1 MIMPTVSLRATRR
14 LLERIDR
21 PAALVLVEN
30 IMPQNSCPL
39 TLGRKVKISVL
50 R

>member
-1 MIMPTVSLRATRR
+1 
-14 LLERIDR
+14 LEIIDR

-39 TLGRKVKISVL
+39 TLGRKVKISVQVRRWSL
-50 R
+50 KGLDFDRQ